1 MCGINILLIPSKVPL
16 QGDAMHAAMARMQ
29 AALAHRG
36 PDDAAYVPIEAR
48 GGARICMGAV
58 RLALRGGDSGRQ
70 PLGLDD
76 GSILVYNGEL
86 FGEDMPEGDL
96 AALGHALDEKRTDFD
111 PEGMYAYVYYEAGA
125 SQLHLRRDPFGIKPL
140 WQSPVGDA
148 HVISSELRGLAAYDA
163 AVLQPKPAALAELL
177 SYRCVHGQAGLFEA
191 IEPAAPDP
199 FRLPAPPDP
208 QNLKSVLTES
218 LLQNLTS
225 DKPVGLMLSGGI
237 DSGLLACLA
246 AEAGVKL
253 PCFTTE
259 SPEYEHAAAL
269 AKRLGH
275 PIHKVHVPRG
285 TEDWLEFLHHS
296 PAPIADPGGYMT
308 WCVARAARAEGVP
321 VLLSGAGADEVF
333 LGYRRHAFFHRY
345 RNWINH
351 PFFYLAASALP
362 AMKGRLPQ
370 ALHPFEPQFADRD
383 IIYYRT
389 LMASPG
395 NLAHYLRMAP
405 YAPNWVFKR
414 KQTVALPEGL
424 PPMPDIL
431 WLDLFTYLPDQVL
444 AATDLYSMAHSVE
457 VRVPYL
463 NRKLVSMAWALG
475 PKALLKEGTK
485 TPLRQLFAEYGGT
498 LLPKTGFGPTE
509 AQYPDFHEM
518 DVALGLDRP
527 GHPLYQH
534 LPFAKVARWRQ
545 KKMGLQ
551 ARMAFWCAG
560 IQMKVN

>member
-1 MCGINILLIPSKVPL
+1 MCGINIIWASPQSPMDPNAIRV
-16 QGDAMHAAMARMQ
+16 AMMRMQ

-36 PDDAAYVPIEAR
+36 PDDAAWVPIEAS
-48 GGARICMGAV
+48 GKSRIAMGAV

-86 FGEDMPEGDL
+86 FGEEMPEGDL
-96 AALGHALDEKRTDFD
+96 VALAHALDDKRIDFD
-111 PEGMYAYVYYEAGA
+111 PEGMYAYAYYEAGT
-125 SQLHLRRDPFGIKPL
+125 SQLHLRRDPLGIKPL
-140 WQSPVGDA
+140 WRTAVEGGYLL
-148 HVISSELRGLAAYDA
+148 SSELRGLAAYDA
-163 AVLQPKPAALAELL
+163 AILQPSPTALSELL
-177 SYRCVHGQAGLFEA
+177 AYRCVHGQAGLFDGIHPTA
-191 IEPAAPDP
+191 TDP
-199 FRLPAPPDP
+199 LHLPNPPELGT
-208 QNLKSVLTES
+208 LKDTLLES

-259 SPEYEHAAAL
+259 GPEYEHAAAL

-275 PIHKVHVPRG
+275 PLHKVDVPRG
-285 TEDWLEFLHHS
+285 TEDWLTFLHHS

-333 LGYRRHAFFHRY
+333 LGYRRHAFWHKRQGWLRSF
-345 RNWINH
+345 
-351 PFFYLAASALP
+351 PFRLAAPLLH
-362 AMKGRLPQ
+362 RLDARFSKAATGDPMQ
-370 ALHPFEPQFADRD
+370 VYRQTMAAPDNLARFLRMPEPQLNTA
-383 IIYYRT
+383 
-389 LMASPG
+389 
-395 NLAHYLRMAP
+395 N
-405 YAPNWVFKR
+405 
-414 KQTVALPEGL
+414 L
-424 PPMPDIL
+424 PPMPDVL

-444 AATDLYSMAHSVE
+444 AATDLYSMAYSVE

-475 PKALLKEGTK
+475 AKALLKEGTK
-485 TPLRQLFAEYGGT
+485 TPLRQLFAQYGGT
-498 LLPKTGFGPTE
+498 ILPKTGFGPTE

-518 DVALGLDRP
+518 DVALGLDQP

-534 LPFAKVARWRQ
+534 LPFVKVARWRRR
-545 KKMGLQ
+545 KMGLQ

-560 IQMKVN
+560 IQMAQAV